1 MASANGRSVA
11 EMRVLV
17 ADDSPFA
24 ADTLAELLRL
34 EFGCRV
40 VVAYEGEQALHMAL
54 AERPD
59 VSILDI
65 RMPRLS
71 GIEVARRVRA
81 ASADDGESAAPRL
94 IAVTGD
100 LGVNDRWTEID
111 GSFDAAYA
119 KPIDIERLMADLTR
133 HWHGLS
139 ARPTRVRFD
148 VQECFTRA
156 VRDVLPLMARKRQ
169 TVSFDCS
176 DDPVIVEADEVGLRS
191 ALYRLMAGLSDVIA
205 PGFVV
210 LHADV
215 QLDAHGAAVLTMT
228 AGGTG
233 ELAPAARIDHVLRRL
248 SLAPEVRTRP
258 GAGGGTVTTAS
269 GTCPSS
275 GGTVSFSAEAGEGAL
290 FRLEWTCAGGAQH
303 TEAAAC
309 AAGARAW
316 LIDADGP
323 AAAMLERR
331 LQRSGWRVRRF
342 DRVAA
347 AQAVLD
353 GPQPATPPALL
364 VVDEASAKLVEVSA
378 LARCLPAQAMPLVI
392 VSAGSPTLTMPDL
405 SPLTVRVQPLS
416 PGDIGR
422 LTEHALRTDRG
433 GGPGPTSAWS
443 TLGQPRRRVLVV
455 DDNDVNRMV
464 ASGLVR
470 ALGYDVVC
478 ASDGLDAIEQCKA
491 SPPDVVLM
499 DVNMPVLGG
508 IDATRRLRELQ
519 RAGRV
524 APFAIV
530 AATAAADEDTELRCR
545 DAGMDGFLSKPLRLP
560 LMRSELRR
568 VTHQDR

>member
-1 MASANGRSVA
+1 MGSDNGRSVS
-11 EMRVLV
+11 EMRILV
-17 ADDSPFA
+17 ADDSPSA

-40 VVAYEGEQALHMAL
+40 VVAYEGEQALQMAL

-65 RMPRLS
+65 RMPRLN
-71 GIEVARRVRA
+71 GIQVARQVRA
-81 ASADDGESAAPRL
+81 AGAEEGAGVVPRL

-133 HWHGLS
+133 HWHGQS

-156 VRDVLPLMARKRQ
+156 VRDVLPLMARKHQ
-169 TVSFDCS
+169 TVSFDCT
-176 DDPVIVEADEVGLRS
+176 DEPVLVEADEVALRS
-191 ALYRLMAGLSDVIA
+191 GLYRLLAGLSDVIG

-210 LHADV
+210 LNADV
-215 QLDAHGAAVLTMT
+215 SLAANGDAVLEMT

-233 ELAPAARIDHVLRRL
+233 ELAPAARIEHVLQRL
-248 SLAPEVRTRP
+248 SLRQELHPRP
-258 GAGGGTVTTAS
+258 GAGGMLTTAS

-275 GGTVSFSAEAGEGAL
+275 TGTVQFSAEPGEGAL
-290 FRLEWTCAGGAQH
+290 FRLDWTCRGGEQPV
-303 TEAAAC
+303 EAAAC
-309 AAGARAW
+309 ASGARAW
-316 LIDADGP
+316 LIDTDGP
-323 AAAMLERR
+323 AAEMLERR

-342 DRVAA
+342 DRVLAA
-347 AQAVLD
+347 EAVLD
-353 GPQPATPPALL
+353 GEQHGTSPALL
-364 VVDEASAKLVEVSA
+364 VVHEASATLAQVTA
-378 LARCLPAQAMPLVI
+378 LARRLPAQSIPLYLVN
-392 VSAGSPTLTMPDL
+392 AGSPTLTGPDPAPL
-405 SPLTVRVQPLS
+405 SVRVQPLS

-422 LTEHALRTDRG
+422 LTEHALRADTGQRA
-433 GGPGPTSAWS
+433 GPASAWS
-443 TLGQPRRRVLVV
+443 TLVQPRRRVLVV

-464 ASGLVR
+464 ASGLVK

-530 AATAAADEDTELRCR
+530 AATAAVDDETERRCR
-545 DAGMDGFLSKPLRLP
+545 EAGMDGFLSKPLRLQV
-560 LMRSELRR
+560 MRSELRR
-568 VTHQDR
+568 VTHRDI